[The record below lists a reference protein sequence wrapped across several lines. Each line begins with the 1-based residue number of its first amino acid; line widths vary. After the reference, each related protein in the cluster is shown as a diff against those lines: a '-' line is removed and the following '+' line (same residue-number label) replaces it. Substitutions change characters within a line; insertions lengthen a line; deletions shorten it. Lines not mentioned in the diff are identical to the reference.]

1 MFIFLPRNISCLC
14 TPIHKLS
21 YFYIDLLRT
30 VPSGVTASI
39 NNLDN
44 LCSTTVT
51 TSNQQT
57 QSTWPSSTA
66 YTPTSAV
73 TGIGT
78 LEPSSTDPTAVI
90 ETSSESTPP
99 LSNVVTSVKLEI
111 TSLPTATEKTVTIS
125 ATCST
130 CSCIKPTPVDQNKLE
145 ESLSKLKEQLLINP
159 KKLSSYKRALTSAP
173 DDRKSAANI
182 GYIGILVLCLVPGI
196 IILLDMGRL
205 IREFKQFIIRLRNS
219 QRTTAKITPIERT

>member
-1 MFIFLPRNISCLC
+1 M
-14 TPIHKLS
+14 T
-21 YFYIDLLRT
+21 
-30 VPSGVTASI
+30 SI
-39 NNLDN
+39 AD
-44 LCSTTVT
+44 
-51 TSNQQT
+51 
-57 QSTWPSSTA
+57 
-66 YTPTSAV
+66 
-73 TGIGT
+73 
-78 LEPSSTDPTAVI
+78 LEPSSTDPTAVV

-99 LSNVVTSVKLEI
+99 LPNVVTSVKLEL
-111 TSLPTATEKTVTIS
+111 TSLPTATEKTGTIS

-173 DDRKSAANI
+173 GDRQSSANI